1 MPGRRLPALLAVV
14 LLLAGGGNAGASAAL
29 TRLQQAHGRAAATEA
44 YSYVVQVRIALVVA
58 FLDNG
63 KRPLSLTR
71 CDDERLALFA
81 TLRFNRVESCSITIR
96 SEDDYH
102 AEVRF
107 AGGLAFVADQDG
119 VRPLDPAL
127 PAPKG
132 GK

>member
-1 MPGRRLPALLAVV
+1 MVSRTFPVLLAGT
-14 LLLAGGGNAGASAAL
+14 LLLAGGSNAGASASL

-44 YSYVVQVRIALVVA
+44 YSYVMQVRIALLVA
-58 FLDNG
+58 FQDNG

-71 CDDERLALFA
+71 CDDRRLEIFA
-81 TLRFNRVESCSITIR
+81 TLRFNQVESCSATIR

-107 AGGLAFVADQDG
+107 AGGLAFEIDQKG
-119 VRPLDPAL
+119 VRPLDPA
-127 PAPKG
+127 PSAPKG